1 MQDAL
6 KLKKKILWQLNSYNR
21 DIKNYH
27 EVVREITKGTPK
39 GEVCGLLQ
47 ARKHL
52 RLKYR
57 GCETEVN
64 SK

>member
-1 MQDAL
+1 M
-6 KLKKKILWQLNSYNR
+6 WQLNSYNR

-27 EVVREITKGTPK
+27 EIVREITKGTPK
-39 GEVCGLLQ
+39 GEVCRLLQ
-47 ARKHL
+47 ARKRL

-57 GCETEVN
+57 GHETEVN